1 MCVEEGVWCAS
12 LAPGSGVTRG
22 STTTPARPQRAP
34 LSVALCLL
42 LRRVTPL
49 YTSSTL
55 VPTCVVKPKS
65 VLSFSLEGISSP
77 AKGVCQ
83 LLARHH
89 TCYLE
94 LELTYPCK
102 VILLRTIP
110 VTANETRNYRQTAK
124 KTCSRPKCLVQTE
137 ARDSKAKNR
146 ER

>member
-1 MCVEEGVWCAS
+1 MWCAS

-124 KTCSRPKCLVQTE
+124 KRVPDPNALFKP
-137 ARDSKAKNR
+137 RR
-146 ER
+146 ETVKQKIEKDKRGRV